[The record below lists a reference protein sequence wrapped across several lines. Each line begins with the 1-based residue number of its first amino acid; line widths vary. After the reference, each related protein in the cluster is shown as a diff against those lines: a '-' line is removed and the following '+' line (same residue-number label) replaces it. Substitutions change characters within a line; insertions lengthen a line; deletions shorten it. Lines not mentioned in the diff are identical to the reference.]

1 MIRWSLTAEFLSFI
15 TIVILFLYYNERGR
29 FPTHRRSLY
38 LLCLCASGGSIL
50 LNALC
55 VYAIAVPDLLPL
67 WLNWL
72 LNSLYFLL
80 CVSVCSLIAGFL
92 FALLLEHVYDKRCLH
107 RALAAIIALT
117 AGFAL
122 LTLWNLRSG
131 VLFFFDEAGGYHRGP
146 LNAMGYCILGVE
158 LVMLVL
164 CYLRNRSSVSRP
176 MVRVMHVLPPLLVL
190 MTVFQ
195 RLYPGLLLNG
205 TLLAQ
210 ANLIVF
216 ISFHTRSVELDSLT
230 GIRNRASF
238 FRELTLRSGGRQ
250 PLQLILISLAQFAQ
264 VNQKYGYP
272 AGDALLYETARYL
285 DGVFPSFTAFRFNNV
300 EFVLLGPAQDES
312 EACRRLDI
320 LERRFREPWQ
330 LGGLSLTLSVNLAD
344 VVYTGGSRQTPAQLI
359 DFLEYAAR
367 LARQENRPLIRFD
380 PDVEARFRRRQHLVD
395 LMRSSIRQRRFQ
407 IWYQPVYCLHGRHFC
422 SAEALLRLTD
432 YDGAPISP
440 GEFIPLAEE
449 TGLIDELSWIV
460 LEEVCRFL
468 GAGRAGPLQYVS
480 INLSPRQFRDPS
492 LIDRVRAAL
501 DRFQVP
507 PGRLKIEITEQVF
520 LEDTKR
526 AEAIVSSLTDYGVR
540 FFMDDFGTGYSN
552 LSCVLGLPFEYIK
565 LDRSLIAPLPD
576 DPQAGLM
583 VRTLIQ
589 LFHSLGKRLIAEGVE
604 TASQAELLCRC
615 GADSIQGFYYAHPM
629 PEGDF
634 IRFLSAAPPSA
645 AEQF

>member
-107 RALAAIIALT
+107 RALAVIIALT

-238 FRELTLRSGGRQ
+238 FRELTLRSGGR
-250 PLQLILISLAQFAQ
+250 
-264 VNQKYGYP
+264 
-272 AGDALLYETARYL
+272 
-285 DGVFPSFTAFRFNNV
+285 
-300 EFVLLGPAQDES
+300 
-312 EACRRLDI
+312 
-320 LERRFREPWQ
+320 
-330 LGGLSLTLSVNLAD
+330 
-344 VVYTGGSRQTPAQLI
+344 
-359 DFLEYAAR
+359 
-367 LARQENRPLIRFD
+367 LARQENRPLVRFD
-380 PDVEARFRRRQHLVD
+380 PDVEARFRRRQHLVE
-395 LMRSSIRQRRFQ
+395 LMRSSIRQHRFQ

-468 GAGRAGPLQYVS
+468 GAGRADPLQYVS
-480 INLSPRQFRDPS
+480 INLSP
-492 LIDRVRAAL
+492 A
-501 DRFQVP
+501 
-507 PGRLKIEITEQVF
+507 
-520 LEDTKR
+520 
-526 AEAIVSSLTDYGVR
+526 SSGI
-540 FFMDDFGTGYSN
+540 
-552 LSCVLGLPFEYIK
+552 P
-565 LDRSLIAPLPD
+565 A
-576 DPQAGLM
+576 
-583 VRTLIQ
+583 
-589 LFHSLGKRLIAEGVE
+589 
-604 TASQAELLCRC
+604 
-615 GADSIQGFYYAHPM
+615 
-629 PEGDF
+629 
-634 IRFLSAAPPSA
+634 
-645 AEQF
+645 

>member
-107 RALAAIIALT
+107 RALAVIIALT

-230 GIRNRASF
+230 GIRNQASF
-238 FRELTLRSGGRQ
+238 FRELTLRSG
-250 PLQLILISLAQFAQ
+250 
-264 VNQKYGYP
+264 
-272 AGDALLYETARYL
+272 
-285 DGVFPSFTAFRFNNV
+285 
-300 EFVLLGPAQDES
+300 
-312 EACRRLDI
+312 
-320 LERRFREPWQ
+320 
-330 LGGLSLTLSVNLAD
+330 
-344 VVYTGGSRQTPAQLI
+344 
-359 DFLEYAAR
+359 AR
-367 LARQENRPLIRFD
+367 LARQENRPLVRFD
-380 PDVEARFRRRQHLVD
+380 PDVEARFRRRQHLVE
-395 LMRSSIRQRRFQ
+395 LMRSSIRQHRFQ

-468 GAGRAGPLQYVS
+468 GAGRAGPFQYVS
-480 INLSPRQFRDPS
+480 INLSPRQFRDPG
-492 LIDRVRAAL
+492 LIHRVRAAL

-589 LFHSLGKRLIAEGVE
+589 LFHGLGKRLIAEGVE

-634 IRFLSAAPPSA
+634 IRFLSAAPLSA
-645 AEQF
+645 AEQS